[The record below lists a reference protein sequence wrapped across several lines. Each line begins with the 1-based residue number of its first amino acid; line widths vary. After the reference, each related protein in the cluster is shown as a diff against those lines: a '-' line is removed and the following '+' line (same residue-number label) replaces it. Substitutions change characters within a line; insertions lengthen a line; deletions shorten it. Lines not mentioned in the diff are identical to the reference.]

1 MCRRPRG
8 LAAGATGHARRA
20 DPARDP
26 ARGAA
31 RARPRTGRRRRTAAG
46 GDRYRRRGSRRDH
59 RTAPA
64 MTKVLGRSILAISA
78 ALVTSVGLIALAVA
92 AGAAAPARRAL
103 GFGFGGLRPG
113 PQTALAIF
121 AHNAM
126 LLGGVILAAAV
137 VHLAGRRKLA
147 SAQRPGADV
156 LARSALDT
164 LVALEAAFN
173 VAILGAAI
181 GAYGTRMLRAI
192 LPHGPLELL

>member
-1 MCRRPRG
+1 
-8 LAAGATGHARRA
+8 
-20 DPARDP
+20 
-26 ARGAA
+26 
-31 RARPRTGRRRRTAAG
+31 
-46 GDRYRRRGSRRDH
+46 
-59 RTAPA
+59 

-78 ALVTSVGLIALAVA
+78 ALVTAVGLIALAVA

-147 SAQRPGADV
+147 SAQRLGADV
-156 LARSALDT
+156 LARSALDA

-192 LPHGPLELL
+192 LPHGPLELLAFAGGLALYRHAREGRLGWPLLLWAGAALLALLAGAALLETYVAL